1 MVQATAGRSA
11 SEPGMQDLHA
21 TLWSSYLGLRDADE
35 FQHRRPAERP
45 QTLDDVVTTL
55 NREGG
60 RLADPLLELAVWN
73 LVSRYGEEEH
83 PKELEELSQKTL
95 GFDVAEAH
103 RVVLERGP
111 TLLPRV
117 APGKIEESEW
127 KTQEDGVV
135 TSARISLLVN
145 RGLEDVRYLLQPK
158 HWEKVSPFWAEV
170 RLGRPKLTPQTRSWR
185 GRASTRLVLPG
196 TTASQRLRLELD
208 ITRTPF
214 ESRVDL
220 ARAPA
225 RRRGRGHRAERARA
239 PRGDIVTELRAYLR
253 LHKEQGRPGITRV
266 ERWQMVAFQGESIH
280 QRFRSQTLAYW
291 IQAETLA
298 LMLGFWCR
306 GQDDRFSWR
315 PERRGRH

>member
-1 MVQATAGRSA
+1 
-11 SEPGMQDLHA
+11 MQDLHA

-45 QTLDDVVTTL
+45 QTLDEVVTTL
-55 NREGG
+55 TREGE
-60 RLADPLLELAVWN
+60 RLADPLLDLAVWN

-83 PKELEELSQKTL
+83 PKTLEELSKKTL
-95 GFDVAEAH
+95 GFDVAEAR

-111 TLLPRV
+111 TVLPRV

-135 TSARISLLVN
+135 TSAKISLLVN

-196 TTASQRLRLELD
+196 TTASERLRLELD

-220 ARAPA
+220 ALAPA
-225 RRRGRGHRAERARA
+225 RRGGLGHPGER
-239 PRGDIVTELRAYLR
+239 PRDQGGVVPELRGYLR
-253 LHKEQGRPGITRV
+253 LHKEQGHPGNTRL
-266 ERWQMVAFQGESIH
+266 ERWQSVAFQEGSTHE
-280 QRFRSQTLAYW
+280 RFRSQTLAYW
-291 IQAETLA
+291 LQAETLA

-306 GQDDRFSWR
+306 GKDGRFSWR
-315 PERRGRH
+315 PERRGRR